1 MKDLKLQES
10 NHMLG
15 LTIAGFDPSGGAG
28 ILTDVKTMAAHGVH
42 GTAVVTALT
51 AQNPKKVF
59 SVEPIP
65 TKYICEQI
73 DSIFDEYAIKY
84 SKTGLLYSKEIIKAI
99 SKKVEEYDLK
109 IVVDPVMV
117 ASAGGSL
124 AKDEMANSLKKYLL
138 KNTLLTTPN
147 VSEAEKLSG
156 IKINTKE
163 DAIEAAYKIGKY
175 CNVIITGGHLNGDNI
190 IYTKEDDTINIVH
203 QNLIETDNLHGTG
216 CSFSA
221 SVIANLI
228 IENEKYPSEEDNLNL
243 AINKSLDFIYQSVK
257 HGRYG
262 TLNPNFNNQIF

>member
-1 MKDLKLQES
+1 MVMKDLKLQES

-117 ASAGGSL
+117 ASS
-124 AKDEMANSLKKYLL
+124 
-138 KNTLLTTPN
+138 
-147 VSEAEKLSG
+147 
-156 IKINTKE
+156 
-163 DAIEAAYKIGKY
+163 
-175 CNVIITGGHLNGDNI
+175 
-190 IYTKEDDTINIVH
+190 
-203 QNLIETDNLHGTG
+203 
-216 CSFSA
+216 
-221 SVIANLI
+221 
-228 IENEKYPSEEDNLNL
+228 
-243 AINKSLDFIYQSVK
+243 
-257 HGRYG
+257 
-262 TLNPNFNNQIF
+262 